1 MLLWS
6 LLGDGLEV
14 RLEVTHRA
22 RGAVTAR
29 DEVEVVFI
37 SVSVPGG
44 PTRGVRCAM
53 SRAAFEESGLP
64 PGSDALLWLYREEI
78 ERRLPE
84 ILRWRPPG
92 PETHPEA
99 YYDLRLGGAEQ
110 KVARRCA
117 S

>member
-22 RGAVTAR
+22 RGAISDR

-44 PTRGVRCAM
+44 PSLGVRCAM
-53 SRAAFEESGLP
+53 SSAQFERSGLP
-64 PGSDALLWLYREEI
+64 PRSDALLWLYREEI
-78 ERRLPE
+78 ARRLPE

-92 PETHPEA
+92 PEA
-99 YYDLRLGGAEQ
+99 YYDLRLGAAEQ